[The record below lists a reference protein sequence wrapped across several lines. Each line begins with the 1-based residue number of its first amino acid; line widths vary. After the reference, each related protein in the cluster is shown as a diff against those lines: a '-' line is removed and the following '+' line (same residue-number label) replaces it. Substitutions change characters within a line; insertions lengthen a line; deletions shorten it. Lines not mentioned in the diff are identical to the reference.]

1 MDSAFAF
8 ARPDERTLEV
18 RLAGDWVLAR
28 ARPSAEDV
36 VRELDAMPA
45 GTVRLLGQE
54 VGEWDSSIVTFV
66 RAVVEACGGRSV
78 DVDRSG
84 LPKGVQ
90 RLLAL
95 ADAVPETEGARRREE
110 RPPFLARVGG
120 RAIGAGERV
129 LAFLEFLGS
138 LTIALGRFAALR
150 ARYQVRDLWLLVQ
163 QCGAQALPIVA
174 LIAFIVGLIL
184 AFVGSVQLRRFGAQV
199 FVADAVGLGM
209 AREMGALMTGII
221 MAGRTGAAF
230 AAQLGTMKV
239 NEEVD
244 ALRTL
249 GISPLEFLVLPR
261 MLALCLMM
269 PLLCVCADLI
279 GIVGGGVVAVGVLD
293 LEPIEYA
300 QRTLA
305 AISISDFVVGLA
317 KSAVFGVLV
326 AAAGCWR
333 GMRASGSASAVG
345 EAATAAV
352 VLGIVAI
359 VSADGVFAV
368 VTNVLGI

>member
-1 MDSAFAF
+1 MESAFAF
-8 ARPDERTLEV
+8 ARPDEQTLEV
-18 RLAGDWVLAR
+18 RLAGDWLLAK
-28 ARPSAEDV
+28 ARPSA
-36 VRELDAMPA
+36 
-45 GTVRLLGQE
+45 QE
-54 VGEWDSSIVTFV
+54 VAREIDARPTKVVKLSAQDVGAWDSSIVTFV
-66 RAVVEACGGRSV
+66 RAVVEACIGRSI

-95 ADAVPETEGARRREE
+95 ADAVPETEGARRRDE
-110 RPPFLARVGG
+110 RMPWIARIGT
-120 RAIGAGERV
+120 RAIGAAERG
-129 LAFLEFLGS
+129 LAFLEFIGS
-138 LTIALGRFAALR
+138 LTLTLGRFLVLK

-199 FVADAVGLGM
+199 FVADLVGLGIT
-209 AREMGALMTGII
+209 REMGALMTGVI

-249 GISPLEFLVLPR
+249 GISPLEYLVLPR

-269 PLLCVCADLI
+269 PLLCVFADLI

-293 LEPIEYA
+293 IQPLEYA
-300 QRTLA
+300 QRTIA
-305 AISISDFVVGLA
+305 AISIADFLVGLT
-317 KSAVFGVLV
+317 KSTVFGILV

-359 VSADGVFAV
+359 VTADGIFAV
-368 VTNVLGI
+368 LTNVLNI

>member
-1 MDSAFAF
+1 MPWI
-8 ARPDERTLEV
+8 ARI
-18 RLAGDWVLAR
+18 
-28 ARPSAEDV
+28 
-36 VRELDAMPA
+36 
-45 GTVRLLGQE
+45 GT
-54 VGEWDSSIVTFV
+54 
-66 RAVVEACGGRSV
+66 
-78 DVDRSG
+78 
-84 LPKGVQ
+84 
-90 RLLAL
+90 
-95 ADAVPETEGARRREE
+95 
-110 RPPFLARVGG
+110 
-120 RAIGAGERV
+120 RAIGAAERG
-129 LAFLEFLGS
+129 LAFLEFIGS
-138 LTIALGRFAALR
+138 LTLTLGRFLVLK

-199 FVADAVGLGM
+199 FVADLVGLGIT
-209 AREMGALMTGII
+209 REMGALMTGVI

-249 GISPLEFLVLPR
+249 GISPLEYLVLPR

-269 PLLCVCADLI
+269 PLLCVFADLI

-293 LEPIEYA
+293 IQPLEYA
-300 QRTLA
+300 QRTIA
-305 AISISDFVVGLA
+305 AISIADFLVGLT
-317 KSAVFGVLV
+317 KSTVFGILV

-359 VSADGVFAV
+359 VTADGIFAV
-368 VTNVLGI
+368 LTNVLNI

>member
-1 MDSAFAF
+1 MESAFAF
-8 ARPDERTLEV
+8 TRPDEQTLEV
-18 RLAGDWVLAR
+18 RLAGDWLLVKSRPSVQDVAR
-28 ARPSAEDV
+28 EIDARPTKVVKLSANDV
-36 VRELDAMPA
+36 GA
-45 GTVRLLGQE
+45 
-54 VGEWDSSIVTFV
+54 WDSSIVTFV
-66 RAVVEACGGRSV
+66 RAIVEACVGRSI
-78 DVDRSG
+78 DVDRSE

-95 ADAVPETEGARRREE
+95 ADAVPETEGARRHEE
-110 RPPFLARVGG
+110 HAAWLARVGSH
-120 RAIGAGERV
+120 AINVAERG

-138 LTIALGRFAALR
+138 LTLTLGRFLLFK
-150 ARYQVRDLWLLVQ
+150 ARYQVRDLWLLIQ

-209 AREMGALMTGII
+209 TREMGALMTGVI

-244 ALRTL
+244 AFRTL
-249 GISPLEFLVLPR
+249 GISPLEYLVLPR

-269 PLLCVCADLI
+269 PLLCVFADLI
-279 GIVGGGVVAVGVLD
+279 GILGGGVVAVGVLD
-293 LEPIEYA
+293 LQPLEYA
-300 QRTLA
+300 QRTIA
-305 AISISDFVVGLA
+305 AISIQDFLVGVT
-317 KSAVFGVLV
+317 KSAVFGILV

-333 GMRASGSASAVG
+333 GMRAAGSASAVG

-359 VSADGVFAV
+359 VSADGIFAV
-368 VTNVLGI
+368 LTNVLGL